1 MGMTIEE
8 YREAH
13 PDYNRHL
20 GAAAE
25 VAKPDPKE
33 EANAMLIGR
42 MSWHV
47 RWLQCYK
54 LLYLFYSH
62 PDTDEAAAQAHKTV
76 KATTSCLTHL
86 SQVIKSGKLVS
97 PYSRD
102 VVLNISRFL
111 FHRAFFFLPSCACMH
126 ITHV

>member
-1 MGMTIEE
+1 MAQVSAAILFTKEEEEEQKTMGITIEE

-13 PDYNRHL
+13 LDYNRHL

-47 RWLQCYK
+47 RWLQYYK

-62 PDTDEAAAQAHKTV
+62 FDRFESFCRHSV
-76 KATTSCLTHL
+76 LT
-86 SQVIKSGKLVS
+86 
-97 PYSRD
+97 
-102 VVLNISRFL
+102 
-111 FHRAFFFLPSCACMH
+111 
-126 ITHV
+126 